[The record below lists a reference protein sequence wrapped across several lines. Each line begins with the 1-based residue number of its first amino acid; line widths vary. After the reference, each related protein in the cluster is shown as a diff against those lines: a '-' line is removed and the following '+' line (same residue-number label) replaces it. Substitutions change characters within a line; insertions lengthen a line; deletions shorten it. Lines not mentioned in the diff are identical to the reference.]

1 MARFVGKE
9 QDTGSEFIARLF
21 AFLVVVVLLLV
32 LLALFYPPFG
42 HYMLTVLNLPDSG
55 LPGIG
60 R

>member
-9 QDTGSEFIARLF
+9 QDAGGEFIARLL
-21 AFLVVVVLLLV
+21 AFLLVVVLLMV

-42 HYMLTVLNLPDSG
+42 HYLLTVLNMPDNG
-55 LPGIG
+55 APGIG